1 MADYLIDAAVIGLLL
16 FALFRGN
23 RLIESVRSVRKSA
36 RILKS
41 EVRAAADN
49 VDVPEPKVVK
59 GQVLDRDR
67 Q

>member
-1 MADYLIDAAVIGLLL
+1 MADYLIDAVVIGLLL

-23 RLIESVRSVRKSA
+23 RLVESVRSVRKSA

-41 EVRAAADN
+41 EMRAAADN
-49 VDVPEPKVVK
+49 VDVPEPKVIK